1 MDQNAASG
9 LQQAK
14 SPAKEPVRQDN
25 GTGIREII
33 ASTIWS
39 LCMKMNLPGE
49 EAIKYVNKIK
59 GKMGYL
65 FENMEKV
72 DIQAICRKAKN

>member
-1 MDQNAASG
+1 
-9 LQQAK
+9 
-14 SPAKEPVRQDN
+14 
-25 GTGIREII
+25 
-33 ASTIWS
+33 
-39 LCMKMNLPGE
+39 MKMNLPGE

-72 DIQAICRKAKN
+72 GIQAICRKAKN